1 MRLRLGIRGGSEQ
14 GPSRGIVV
22 TDSKPI
28 QPPVYDFKDGTWMWV
43 FSLSLED
50 LSFLFCLGF
59 KCKRSALHIALSCS
73 PLINF

>member
-28 QPPVYDFKDGTWMWV
+28 QPPVYDFKGKWRVDV
-43 FSLSLED
+43 
-50 LSFLFCLGF
+50 GF
-59 KCKRSALHIALSCS
+59 FA
-73 PLINF
+73 